1 MKRAHI
7 IPMAGGDEYD
17 ALTLWR
23 HVLRWKP
30 GTRKVI
36 KRSTA
41 EGSGQREGRI
51 FLRVWLSR

>member
-23 HVLRWKP
+23 HVLRWKALITWFAP
-30 GTRKVI
+30 MLPKI
-36 KRSTA
+36 ESA
-41 EGSGQREGRI
+41 LSSGEKI
-51 FLRVWLSR
+51 VEVS